1 VRPSAVAALALALGV
16 SALAPEAAAYVRYTS
31 KDGKVMFAW
40 PQTCIA
46 IVGYPE
52 NFTSMMTMDEITSDA
67 SGAASTWSG
76 SSDPCTN
83 LAITVTMTTAPSHPV
98 SATDHENSLIFRTT
112 NWCLLA
118 PDGSCDP
125 SSNAYDPSA
134 LALTSVSASTVTGH
148 IKDADIEVNG
158 FFKWADL
165 VAHPELNTAN
175 TTYQDLQNALTHEM
189 GHLIGLDHTCVAP
202 NTTPRPLDNLGNP
215 VPDCNAAPPD
225 VVATTMF
232 PSATPGD
239 TSKRTLSPDDQQAVC
254 DIYPVSANLPCIAPP
269 DPTTTGCSCVAGG
282 GGAGAGLGAGTLG
295 ALAVAVTSLGLRA
308 RRRRG
313 GGPR

>member
-1 VRPSAVAALALALGV
+1 VRRPAVVALALALGV
-16 SALAPEAAAYVRYTS
+16 SALAPEAAAYVRYLS
-31 KDGKVMFAW
+31 KDGKVAFAW

-46 IVGYPE
+46 LVGYPE
-52 NFTSMMTMDEITSDA
+52 NFTSMMPLEEITSDA
-67 SGAASTWSG
+67 SGAASAWSG
-76 SSDPCTN
+76 TSDPCTD

-98 SATDHENSLIFRTT
+98 SATDHENSLVFRTT
-112 NWCLLA
+112 NWCLLLS
-118 PDGSCDP
+118 DGSCDP
-125 SSNAYDPSA
+125 TSNAYDSSA

-158 FFKWADL
+158 FFMWADL
-165 VAHPELNTAN
+165 VAHPELDTPNTKF
-175 TTYQDLQNALTHEM
+175 QDLQNALTHEM

-202 NTTPRPLDNLGNP
+202 NTTPRPVDNLGNP
-215 VPDCNAAPPD
+215 VPDCNTAPPD
-225 VVATTMF
+225 IVDTTMF

-239 TSKRTLSPDDQQAVC
+239 TSKRTLSADDQQAVC

-269 DPTTTGCSCVAGG
+269 DPEPSACNCAAGP
-282 GGAGAGLGAGTLG
+282 GGAGAGAGLAAA
-295 ALAVAVTSLGLRA
+295 ALASLFALRA